1 MNSPSGFPSAV
12 SVTKISPE
20 NTVLFKILCLVFAAC
35 YVVMRP
41 EVYKLTHSLLHN
53 TLKSDGTPS
62 EGGKLIHAAVAGV
75 AVAVTLHYAPGY
87 FLVA

>member
-1 MNSPSGFPSAV
+1 
-12 SVTKISPE
+12 
-20 NTVLFKILCLVFAAC
+20 
-35 YVVMRP
+35 MRP

-62 EGGKLIHAAVAGV
+62 EVGRLIHAGVAGV
-75 AVAVTLHYAPGY
+75 AVAVTLHFAPGY